1 MKKAMKNIFK
11 IIKMLIRGV
20 MPAIAGGLIILDIMY
35 FVKNIQNITTGSG
48 WNVVLCFIVALAEL
62 FLALALL
69 YELGELQA
77 NSNNWT
83 RYLKNI
89 EIEAADTID
98 GSPEENET
106 SDEAANT

>member
-11 IIKMLIRGV
+11 IIKTLIRGV
-20 MPAIAGGLIILDIMY
+20 MPAISGGLIVLDIMY
-35 FVKNIQNITTGSG
+35 FVKNIQNITAGSG
-48 WNVVLCFIVALAEL
+48 WNAILYFMVALAEL

-83 RYLKNI
+83 RYIKNR
-89 EIEAADTID
+89 EIEAANTTD
-98 GSPEENET
+98 GSSEEYET